1 MENRDKAAVI
11 LAGGRLVQR
20 QGGEPER
27 RHLTSEEL
35 VRMLP
40 SDIAAETSISA
51 WSSQPLTSYTLR
63 MCSDVAHLA
72 AAKVNEGAKG
82 VVVTADI
89 QAISEL
95 AYFADLVWNF
105 PQPLI
110 FTTSAFYADSS
121 AGETSLRL
129 MQSLRAAMSEVCW
142 GKGVLICADNALFA
156 ASEAECISNF
166 RYPHFTVHN
175 IGPAAIFSEP
185 SGKVTLLH
193 NVKRAQILDIDTVPA
208 RTISILTASVG
219 GGDIMLNALL
229 DKRINELEGLV
240 IAGFGDG
247 DVPPSWVPLLRKV
260 MRAEIPIVLAS
271 RCPDGRVQSV
281 DSFDGSASQ
290 LIEMGIMSAGSLNPH
305 QARIRLA
312 LGLGAG
318 LKGADLRSYIEA
330 V

>member
-11 LAGGRLVQR
+11 LTGGRMVQR
-20 QGGEPER
+20 QVDAPER
-27 RHLTSEEL
+27 RNMTCAEL
-35 VRMLP
+35 AEMLP
-40 SDIAAETSISA
+40 ADIASEAAFSA

-72 AAKVNEGAKG
+72 ASKVNEGAKG
-82 VVVTADI
+82 VVITADI

-110 FTTSAFYADSS
+110 FTTSAFYADSPAS
-121 AGETSLRL
+121 ETAVRL
-129 MQSLRAAMSEVCW
+129 TQSLRAAMSDVCW

-156 ASEAECISNF
+156 ASEADCISNF
-166 RYPHFTVHN
+166 RYPHFAVHN
-175 IGPAAIFSEP
+175 IGPTAIFSEP
-185 SGKVTLLH
+185 SGSIMILRT
-193 NVKRAQILDIDTVPA
+193 VKRAQILDIDTVPV

-260 MRAEIPIVLAS
+260 MRAEVPIVLAS

-290 LIEMGIMSAGSLNPH
+290 LLEMGIMSAGSLTPQ

-318 LKGADLRSYIEA
+318 LKGADLSNYIRA